1 MHRILLWKMGAEIAH
16 LKRAFSPRPDKKIYY
31 FAFGANL
38 SREILES
45 RKMEVFEEFDYV
57 LGDAVLRFTRRG
69 FFKNHGFA
77 SADPEPGEKVYGK
90 MYLILERDAR
100 RMDYFEAVPFINAH
114 ERIIGQ
120 AQEFDFFYYRTRRV
134 TPGLKPTREYLDYIT
149 NAYEQM
155 SLVPEDYLRDLKA
168 TKVLEEFFPPDEP
181 RGLIKHF
188 NRWPRF
194 FWPMLIAYEKLF
206 VKIVRHTHDKSLFQW
221 AIRKPE
227 NLGE

>member
-1 MHRILLWKMGAEIAH
+1 LHRILLWKMGAEIAH

-45 RKMEVFEEFDYV
+45 RKMEVFEEFHYV

-77 SADPEPGEKVYGK
+77 SADPEPGENVYGK

-100 RMDYFEAVPFINAH
+100 RMDYFEGVPFLKSH
-114 ERIIGQ
+114 QRIIGQ
-120 AQEFDFFYYRTRRV
+120 AEEFDFFFYRTSRV

-168 TKVLEEFFPPDEP
+168 TKVLEEFIPPDEP

-194 FWPMLIAYEKLF
+194 CWPMLIAYEKLF

-221 AIRKPE
+221 AIRNPE
-227 NLGE
+227 NLSE

>member
-1 MHRILLWKMGAEIAH
+1 LHRILLWKMGAELAH
-16 LKRAFSPRPDKKIYY
+16 LKRALSPRHDKKIYY

-38 SREILES
+38 SQEILES
-45 RKMEVFEEFDYV
+45 RKIEVFEEFDYV
-57 LGDAVLRFTRRG
+57 LGDAALRFTRHG

-77 SADPEPGEKVYGK
+77 SADPEPGKKVYGK

-100 RMDYFEAVPFINAH
+100 RMDYFECVPFIKSH

-120 AQEFDFFYYRTRRV
+120 AEEFDFFFYRTSRV

-155 SLVPEDYLRDLKA
+155 GLVPEDYLRDLKA
-168 TKVLEEFFPPDEP
+168 TKVLEEFLPHDEP

-188 NRWPRF
+188 NRWPQF
-194 FWPMLIAYEKLF
+194 SWPMLIAYEKLF
-206 VKIVRHTHDKSLFQW
+206 VKIVRHTYDKSLFQW
-221 AIRKPE
+221 TIRNPE
-227 NLGE
+227 ILGE

>member
-1 MHRILLWKMGAEIAH
+1 MHRILLWKMGTELAH
-16 LKRAFSPRPDKKIYY
+16 LKRAFSPRRDKKIYY

-57 LGDAVLRFTRRG
+57 LGDAALRFTKYG

-100 RMDYFEAVPFINAH
+100 RMDYFEGVPFLKAH

-120 AQEFDFFYYRTRRV
+120 AEEFDFFYYRTSRV
-134 TPGLKPTREYLDYIT
+134 TLGLKPTREYLDYIT

-155 SLVPEDYLRDLKA
+155 GLVPEDYLRDLKA

-181 RGLIKHF
+181 RGRIKHF
-188 NRWPRF
+188 YRWPRF
-194 FWPMLIAYEKLF
+194 CWPMLIAYEQLYI
-206 VKIVRHTHDKSLFQW
+206 KIIRHTHDKSLFQW
-221 AIRKPE
+221 AIRNPE
-227 NLGE
+227 NLSE

>member
-1 MHRILLWKMGAEIAH
+1 MGAELAH
-16 LKRAFSPRPDKKIYY
+16 LKRALSPRRDKKTYY

-57 LGDAVLRFTRRG
+57 LDDASLRFTRLG

-77 SADPEPGEKVYGK
+77 SADPEPGENVYGK

-100 RMDYFEAVPFINAH
+100 RMDYFEGVPFLKAH

-120 AQEFDFFYYRTRRV
+120 AEEFDFFFYRTSRV

-155 SLVPEDYLRDLKA
+155 GLVPEDYLRDLKA

-181 RGLIKHF
+181 RGRIKHF
-188 NRWPRF
+188 YRWPRF
-194 FWPMLIAYEKLF
+194 CWPMLIAYEQLYI
-206 VKIVRHTHDKSLFQW
+206 KIIRHTHDKSLLQW
-221 AIRKPE
+221 AIRNRE

>member
-1 MHRILLWKMGAEIAH
+1 LHRILLWKMGAELAH
-16 LKRAFSPRPDKKIYY
+16 LKRAFSPRREKKIYY

-57 LGDAVLRFTRRG
+57 LGDAALRFTKYG

-77 SADPEPGEKVYGK
+77 SADTEPGEKVYGK

-100 RMDYFEAVPFINAH
+100 RMDYFEGVPFLKAH

-120 AQEFDFFYYRTRRV
+120 AEEFEFFFYRTTRV

-155 SLVPEDYLRDLKA
+155 GLVPEDYLRDLKA

-181 RGLIKHF
+181 RGRIKHF
-188 NRWPRF
+188 YRWPRF
-194 FWPMLIAYEKLF
+194 CWPMLIAYEQLYI
-206 VKIVRHTHDKSLFQW
+206 KIVRHTHDKSLVQW
-221 AIRKPE
+221 AIRNPE